1 MTQVS
6 FLVKFFW
13 WWLFSKYVCLSPTFN
28 MLDLKKGK
36 DTDYIFS
43 WKSKDLFKSKLLP
56 LHRSFSSDIKIETK
70 IALL

>member
-1 MTQVS
+1 MFIYQ
-6 FLVKFFW
+6 
-13 WWLFSKYVCLSPTFN
+13 PTFN

>member
-1 MTQVS
+1 MFVYQ
-6 FLVKFFW
+6 
-13 WWLFSKYVCLSPTFN
+13 PTFN

-36 DTDYIFS
+36 GTDYIFS

-56 LHRSFSSDIKIETK
+56 LHGSFSSDIKIETK